1 MREKSLFY
9 CTKKWIKHP
18 TYFVFFFA
26 LGLCAWSFTFQAKKP
41 KAEIVQFSLHN
52 YAQNEF
58 YLNEAK
64 FISRFPS
71 SEITNPKKQ
80 LPKRFRSNPAFKL
93 FDKLK
98 KDFK

>member
-1 MREKSLFY
+1 MREKSLVY
-9 CTKKWIKHP
+9 WTKKWIQHP
-18 TYFVFFFA
+18 SYFAFCFA
-26 LGLCAWSFTFQAKKP
+26 LGLCAWSFSFQTKKT
-41 KAEIVQFSLHN
+41 KSEIIQFSFQNH
-52 YAQNEF
+52 AQNEL

-98 KDFK
+98 EDFK